1 MSVQEILKLSS
12 NLKTRWM
19 IILYL
24 VLAFFSIPHL
34 IDDFLFDIP
43 AEFGLSV
50 HLTQFLA
57 GVFIL
62 IYLGI
67 LIFLARGQRGGVIGA
82 MGMGIFLALAGIL
95 KHIPLI
101 IQPGPYWSGW
111 FSEGLIIGMIISGI
125 LLAVFGVIE
134 LKRFNKEFNE
144 QELI

>member
-1 MSVQEILKLSS
+1 MINQKSKFSIV
-12 NLKTRWM
+12 

-24 VLAFFSIPHL
+24 ILAFFSTPHL

-43 AEFGLSV
+43 AEFGISV

-67 LIFLARGQRGGVIGA
+67 LIPLARGKRGGVIGA
-82 MGMGIFLALAGIL
+82 ISMGIFLALAGIL

-111 FSEGLIIGMIISGI
+111 FSEGLIFGMILAGI
-125 LLAVFGVIE
+125 GVSIAGFLA
-134 LKRFNKEFNE
+134 LKKQND
-144 QELI
+144 

>member
-1 MSVQEILKLSS
+1 MDQHSRSFTTTIA
-12 NLKTRWM
+12 
-19 IILYL
+19 LYL

-43 AEFGLSV
+43 AEFGISV
-50 HLTQFLA
+50 HLSQFLA

-67 LIFLARGQRGGVIGA
+67 LILLSQNRRGGVVGA
-82 MGMGIFLALAGIL
+82 IIMGIFLALAGIL

-111 FSEGLIIGMIISGI
+111 FSEGLIFGMIMSGI
-125 LLAVFGVIE
+125 GIAAAGFVA
-134 LKRFNKEFNE
+134 LKNNK
-144 QELI
+144 

>member
-1 MSVQEILKLSS
+1 MINNLNSKYQIL
-12 NLKTRWM
+12 

-62 IYLGI
+62 ICLGI
-67 LIFLARGQRGGVIGA
+67 LIPLARGQ
-82 MGMGIFLALAGIL
+82 
-95 KHIPLI
+95 
-101 IQPGPYWSGW
+101 
-111 FSEGLIIGMIISGI
+111 
-125 LLAVFGVIE
+125 
-134 LKRFNKEFNE
+134 
-144 QELI
+144 